1 MNLDLINFV
10 VGYFIAINIVGFVLI
25 WIKQNTEFI
34 KTPNKVLNIL
44 FLVLS
49 LVGGF
54 IGVLVG
60 AEMFHYEQDNKLF
73 KRWIPFFIFIEVC
86 IIIYVIYQ
94 NNS

>member
-1 MNLDLINFV
+1 MDVNFINFFI
-10 VGYFIAINIVGFVLI
+10 GYFIVINIVGIVLI
-25 WIKQNTEFI
+25 WIKQNTDFI
-34 KTPNKVLNIL
+34 KTPNKVLNIV

-60 AEMFHYEQDNKLF
+60 AEMFHYEQENKLF

-86 IIIYVIYQ
+86 IIIYIVYQ
-94 NNS
+94 NFK

>member
-1 MNLDLINFV
+1 MDVNMINFFISYFIVMNLI
-10 VGYFIAINIVGFVLI
+10 GIIII

-34 KTPNKVLNIL
+34 KTPNKVLNIV
-44 FLVLS
+44 FLILS

-86 IIIYVIYQ
+86 IIIYIIYQ
-94 NNS
+94 NNT